1 MEVPE
6 CFATLSHVQE
16 PISPTIEHFTPAE
29 PMEPIRP
36 LKPTPNDPP
45 WRIRA
50 AFGMW
55 FTSVLLIVLI
65 PALFLAPYAVS
76 IRGEFPVTEDL
87 VKALATDPVA
97 IALQVIAVI
106 PAHLVTILLAWILI
120 TQGRKYSFTETL
132 GWESGGMRWWL
143 YVLILIAFFG
153 LAWLV
158 GSFVPEQETEL
169 TRILKSSRYAV
180 FLVAFMATFT
190 APLVEEVIYR
200 GILYSALQRT
210 VGVWLS
216 IAIVTGLFILVHV
229 PQYFESAATL
239 LLLSVLSL
247 ILTAVRAL
255 TNNLWPCVVLHTL
268 FNGIQAIGLIAEVY
282 VGPLKK
288 EEPVSLLLHLLK

>member
-1 MEVPE
+1 M
-6 CFATLSHVQE
+6 
-16 PISPTIEHFTPAE
+16 EHFTPAE
-29 PMEPIRP
+29 LMEPIRP

-45 WRIRA
+45 WKIGA
-50 AFGMW
+50 ALGMW
-55 FTSVLLIVLI
+55 VTTVWLIVFI

-76 IRGEFPVTEDL
+76 IAGQFPVTVDL
-87 VKALATDPVA
+87 VKALAADTVA

-132 GWESGGMRWWL
+132 GWESGGMRWWH

-153 LAWLV
+153 LAWVV
-158 GSFVPEQETEL
+158 GSIVPEQETEL
-169 TRILKSSRYAV
+169 TRILKSSRYGV

-247 ILTAVRAL
+247 VLTAVRVL

-268 FNGIQAIGLIAEVY
+268 FNGIQAIGLIAEMY

-288 EEPVSLLLHLLK
+288 EQPVSLFLYLFK